1 MFSFL
6 FKKKQPPSTIV
17 CCSIIN
23 FSDETEFFFQG
34 LEKEFAF
41 LLFDEILVL
50 RKLADGYEFVH
61 HYEYG
66 KDALADKDWKERV
79 IGNIDFFLNR
89 IMKKNALAD
98 GE

>member
-1 MFSFL
+1 MIMS
-6 FKKKQPPSTIV
+6 
-17 CCSIIN
+17 CSIIN
-23 FSDETEFFFQG
+23 YSYETEFFFKG